1 METNVVSFTFTQN
14 LSIARLS
21 TGVTLL
27 TTAKPTLG
35 FEYDELWFTE
45 NAKEY
50 VKDEEIFQFTET
62 QKAAVIAHMLTIYEE
77 EDVQLSIEAD
87 PEASRKINASDWR
100 LQQYWEQKELVRLG
114 VLSEIYITEAEYTD
128 ILIERQRLR
137 DIAGSPSE

>member
-1 METNVVSFTFTQN
+1 METSVISFTYTQN
-14 LSIARLS
+14 LSIAKLTS
-21 TGVTLL
+21 GIKLL
-27 TTAKPTLG
+27 TTAKPELG

-50 VKDEEIFQFTET
+50 SKGEEVFQFTET
-62 QKAAVIAHMLTIYEE
+62 QEAAVVAHMLTIYQE
-77 EDVQLSIEAD
+77 EDALVAIEAD